1 MAEKLLMFNR
11 YDKKDI
17 QYLSK
22 VSEYKRNY
30 GKIKDYLKK
39 SEYEQLRKFDL
50 QTLKKLMYAEN
61 NIQKDIICNLINMY
75 DFIKEIPVCIFL
87 SGSLARHTNRFNSDV
102 DITFLYPNKY
112 KNIMMCVEEEIA
124 IFLSHIFGF
133 RGRDRVH
140 SMCIYLDKSDEII
153 KYDKCVKY
161 TNSNI
166 YLNYVCR
173 DNTENLMDEIFNTSR
188 EYDDFLKHIR
198 KHSGVS
204 GCVEWAYSMD
214 VLYEN
219 KYNIK
224 NDILNMDKEI
234 FSRGDF
240 ETETLN
246 LIDDMYD
253 RINQINN
260 LDIEEGVRICDL
272 KVIYKKQILSTLY
285 DILSMIRRVGNYK
298 GKKIEFINLRKYCK
312 SKDIYDILY
321 MVNDD
326 FFDVIYKYLW
336 QLMRIEYI
344 LDELGKDFSS
354 HCEEKINI
362 NEFKEI
368 AKIKLNSKDIFK
380 ELNDDFNLLKNRM
393 ISVIN
398 TLKQNI
404 NNYENIKIVE

>member
-1 MAEKLLMFNR
+1 MTEKLLMFNR
-11 YDKKDI
+11 YDKNDI

-22 VSEYKRNY
+22 VSEYKKNY
-30 GKIKDYLKK
+30 MKIKEYLKQ
-39 SEYEQLRKFDL
+39 SEYEQLKKFDI
-50 QTLKKLMYAEN
+50 QTLKKLMFAEN
-61 NIQKDIICNLINMY
+61 NIQKDIICNLISMY
-75 DFIKEIPVCIFL
+75 DFIKEIPISIFL

-124 IFLSHIFGF
+124 IFLSYIFGF

-140 SMCIYLDKSDEII
+140 SMCIYLDKSNEII

-173 DNTENLMDEIFNTSR
+173 DNTESLMDEIFNTSR
-188 EYDDFLKHIR
+188 EYSDFLKHIR
-198 KHSGVS
+198 KHSGIS

-214 VLYEN
+214 ILYEN

-224 NDILNMDKEI
+224 KDILNMDREI
-234 FSRGDF
+234 FLKDDF
-240 ETETLN
+240 EIETLN
-246 LIDDMYD
+246 LINIMYD
-253 RINQINN
+253 NIMQMCSLN
-260 LDIEEGVRICDL
+260 IEDGVRICDL
-272 KVIYKKQILSTLY
+272 KVTYKKQILSKLY
-285 DILSMIRRVGNYK
+285 DVLSMIRRVGNYK

-312 SKDIYDILY
+312 NKDIYDILY

-326 FFDVIYKYLW
+326 FFDIIYKYLW

-354 HCEEKINI
+354 HCEQKVDI
-362 NEFKEI
+362 NEFKNI
-368 AKIKLNSKDIFK
+368 ARIKLNSYDIFE
-380 ELNDDFNLLKNRM
+380 ELNDDFNLLKNSM
-393 ISVIN
+393 LSVIN
-398 TLKQNI
+398 ALKENI